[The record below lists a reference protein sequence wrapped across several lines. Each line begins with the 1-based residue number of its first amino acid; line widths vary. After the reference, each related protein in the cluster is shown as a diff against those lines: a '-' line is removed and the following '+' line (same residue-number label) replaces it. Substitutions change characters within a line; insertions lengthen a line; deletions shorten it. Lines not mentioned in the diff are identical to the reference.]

1 MLSCIKFNDPQ
12 RAFAINNFL
21 AAILIFSR
29 LVFSLTFIMLSFNI
43 RLTHEFEY
51 NSYICNIKLKAIAL
65 MHIKIDDLVEKKI
78 ANRFCMSNIIRIFA
92 ISN

>member
-1 MLSCIKFNDPQ
+1 MLSCIKINDPQ
-12 RAFAINNFL
+12 RAFAINSFL

-29 LVFSLTFIMLSFNI
+29 LVFSLTFMMLSFNI
-43 RLTHEFEY
+43 QLTHEFEY

-65 MHIKIDDLVEKKI
+65 MHIKNRRFSRKKI

>member
-29 LVFSLTFIMLSFNI
+29 LVFSLTFTMLSFNI

-51 NSYICNIKLKAIAL
+51 NSYICNIKLKAIIP
-65 MHIKIDDLVEKKI
+65 MQYQIKRFSRNKNRKSLLHVEYNSYICNNK
-78 ANRFCMSNIIRIFA
+78 
-92 ISN
+92 